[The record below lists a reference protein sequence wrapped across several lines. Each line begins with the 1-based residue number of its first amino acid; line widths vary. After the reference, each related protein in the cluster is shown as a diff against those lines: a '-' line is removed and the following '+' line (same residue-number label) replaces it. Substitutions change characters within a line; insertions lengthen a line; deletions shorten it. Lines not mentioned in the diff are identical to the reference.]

1 MSTADGSAYVLGG
14 STRKWLATAVRLARA
29 AGFFAVYGFARSRLV
44 EHEVAII
51 LYHRIARPGSQ
62 PWSLMPTSPED
73 FEREMRYLR
82 QRYQIVPL
90 DELVSALAEWHAL
103 PPRLAAITFDDGY
116 REIYTDAFPV
126 LKRYA
131 IPATVFLPTG

>member
-1 MSTADGSAYVLGG
+1 MLGG
-14 STRKWLATAVRLARA
+14 STRKWLAPAVRLARA